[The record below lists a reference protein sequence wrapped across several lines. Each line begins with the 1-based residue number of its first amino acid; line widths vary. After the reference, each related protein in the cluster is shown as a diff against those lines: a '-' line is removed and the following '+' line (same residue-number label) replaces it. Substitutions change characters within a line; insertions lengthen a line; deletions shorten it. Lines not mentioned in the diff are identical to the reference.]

1 MSHFKVNEKD
11 LFFILKNQLNYG
23 SLCRLDRYRELDEET
38 LDLLVKEA
46 LKFARTEIAP
56 LQEIGEK
63 WGVVLETG

>member
-23 SLCRLDRYRELDEET
+23 SLCQLDRYRELDEDT

-46 LKFARTEIAP
+46 LKFAADGDRSP
-56 LQEIGEK
+56 PGDRRK
-63 WGVVLETG
+63 MGGGS